1 MLHFHSILYVGSADG
16 TIKLLQISGKRVLQ
30 AFLHSTPVAAD
41 VADALPDIKERDE
54 ARDDDEDDD
63 EEDGEMVMDSEG
75 SLSVE
80 CVGFSHDARW
90 IASGG
95 LDKTLKIWD
104 VMNGACRCTC
114 LHPAS
119 VVSLAWHS
127 SLPAIAT
134 AALDNMVRLWDART
148 GTLVL
153 QLTGHT
159 DLVTSLS
166 LAPLWPAS
174 PSLASAASDVI
185 LSVSDDHTV
194 RIYHVNTRSLLS

>member
-1 MLHFHSILYVGSADG
+1 
-16 TIKLLQISGKRVLQ
+16 VLQ
-30 AFLHSTPVAAD
+30 AFLHSTQVAAD
-41 VADALPDIKERDE
+41 TTSDTLPDIKERDE
-54 ARDDDEDDD
+54 ARGDDDDD
-63 EEDGEMVMDSEG
+63 EEEDDDGEMVMDSEG

-174 PSLASAASDVI
+174 PSMASAASDVI
-185 LSVSDDHTV
+185 VSVSDDHTV

>member
-1 MLHFHSILYVGSADG
+1 MQGSADG

-30 AFLHSTPVAAD
+30 AFLHSTQVAAE
-41 VADALPDIKERDE
+41 VEASEPLPEIKERDE
-54 ARDDDEDDD
+54 ARDEDDD

-80 CVGFSHDARW
+80 CVGFSLDARW

-104 VMNGACRCTC
+104 VINGACRCTC

-134 AALDNMVRLWDART
+134 AALDNIVRLWDART
-148 GTLVL
+148 GALVL
-153 QLTGHT
+153 QLTGHR

-166 LAPLWPAS
+166 LAPLS
-174 PSLASAASDVI
+174 PTLTAAASDAIV
-185 LSVSDDHTV
+185 SVSDDHTV
-194 RIYHVNTRSLLS
+194 RIYHINTRSLLS